1 MENILI
7 VLFGLTMLYISA
19 TSRIKAHIKLLSF
32 QGFLLFLICYLTVE
46 KTHLLNFIFLT
57 FETLIIKTYAIPA
70 FLTKIL
76 RKNEIYRDNEH
87 HIPNFYSLVLSSTF
101 LFGGLLIANIDSV
114 AFQGINPIYFGV
126 SIAAIIISLYM
137 ITVRQNVLTNVIGF
151 ITMENG
157 IFLLSLSVAKE
168 MPMIV
173 NMGALLDIFIVVF
186 ILGLLINKINETFK
200 DLNVSKLCDLNDSE
214 CDD

>member
-1 MENILI
+1 MENTLI
-7 VLFGLTMLYISA
+7 VLFGLTMLYTSA

-32 QGFLLFLICYLTVE
+32 QGFLLFLICYLTVD
-46 KTHLLNFIFLT
+46 KTHLINFIFLT
-57 FETLIIKTYAIPA
+57 FETLFIKTFAIPV

-76 RKNEIYRDNEH
+76 KKNAIYRDNEH
-87 HIPNFYSLVLSSTF
+87 HVPNFYSLVLSSIF
-101 LFGGLLIANIDSV
+101 LFGGLLISNIDSI
-114 AFQGINPIYFGV
+114 AFQGINAIYFGV
-126 SIAAIIISLYM
+126 SIAVIIISLYL

-157 IFLLSLSVAKE
+157 IFLLSLSVEKE

-200 DLNVSKLCDLNDSE
+200 DLNVRKLCDLNDSE

>member
-1 MENILI
+1 MENALI

-19 TSRIKAHIKLLSF
+19 ASRIKAHIKILSF
-32 QGFLLFLICYLTVE
+32 QGFLLFLICYFTVE
-46 KTHLLNFIFLT
+46 KTHLINFIFLI
-57 FETLIIKTYAIPA
+57 FETLVVKAILIPV

-76 RKNEIYRDNEH
+76 SRNEIYRDNDH
-87 HIPNFYSLVLSSTF
+87 HIPNFYSLVLASTLLFAGF
-101 LFGGLLIANIDSV
+101 LISNIHYQ
-114 AFQGINPIYFGV
+114 AFDGINPIYFGV
-126 SIAAIIISLYM
+126 SISVIIISLFL
-137 ITVRQNVLTNVIGF
+137 ITARQKVLTNVIGF
-151 ITMENG
+151 ISMENG

-173 NMGALLDIFIVVF
+173 NLGALLDVFIVVF
-186 ILGLLINKINETFK
+186 ILGLLINKINEAFE